1 MKLAEALVRRADA
14 QKKIAQL
21 RQRLERVVKVQE
33 GEAPAEDPKALI
45 AELEQTLNEQTAWIR
60 KINKT
65 NALTPFNNEL
75 SISDA
80 LAERD
85 QLMQH
90 RKLFGELLEHAS
102 IKQDRFSRSENPSP
116 GRRTVQGLSRIRFSH
131 SRDQLDNGFDRGVA
145 AKVTHPG
152 KGEHNP
158 PTGKLDLD

>member
-33 GEAPAEDPKALI
+33 GEAPAEDPNVLI

-65 NALTPFNNEL
+65 NALTPFNNAW

-90 RKLFGELLEHAS
+90 RKLLSDLLEHAS
-102 IKQDRFSRSENPSP
+102 IKQDRFSRSEVKFQ
-116 GRRTVQGLSRIRFSH
+116 RTVDVARIQAQVDELSKTYREFDFRIQESNW
-131 SRDQLDNGFDRGVA
+131 Q
-145 AKVTHPG
+145 T
-152 KGEHNP
+152 
-158 PTGKLDLD
+158 DLIEE

>member
-102 IKQDRFSRSENPSP
+102 IKQDRFSRSEVKFE
-116 GRRTVQGLSRIRFSH
+116 RTVDVAQIQARVDELSKAYREFDFRI
-131 SRDQLDNGFDRGVA
+131 QETNW
-145 AKVTHPG
+145 T
-152 KGEHNP
+152 
-158 PTGKLDLD
+158 TDLIEE

>member
-45 AELEQTLNEQTAWIR
+45 AELEQTLNEQTTWIR

-65 NALTPFNNEL
+65 NALTLFDNEL

-90 RKLFGELLEHAS
+90 CKLLSDLLEHAS
-102 IKQDRFSRSENPSP
+102 IKQDRFSRSEVKFQ
-116 GRRTVQGLSRIRFSH
+116 RTVDVAQIQAQVDELSKAYRE
-131 SRDQLDNGFDRGVA
+131 FDFCIQETNW
-145 AKVTHPG
+145 KT
-152 KGEHNP
+152 
-158 PTGKLDLD
+158 DLIEE